1 MYGKTREHRIVK
13 SNDFSCYLWTCYWGF
28 IRGPVEFEE
37 RDNYILDDM
46 IGYGT
51 YHKPPGAKYS
61 LASIPKEW
69 IEKLANKALIDEK
82 CEQLFNRI
90 IKV

>member
-1 MYGKTREHRIVK
+1 MDKQENLESLREMISAVIYGLVIGDSLGV
-13 SNDFSCYLWTCYWGF
+13 
-28 IRGPVEFEE
+28 PVEFEE

-51 YHKPPGAKYS
+51 YHQPPGAKYS

-82 CEQLFNRI
+82 CEQLFNKI

>member
-1 MYGKTREHRIVK
+1 
-13 SNDFSCYLWTCYWGF
+13 
-28 IRGPVEFEE
+28 
-37 RDNYILDDM
+37 M
-46 IGYGT
+46 IDYGT
-51 YHKPPGAKYS
+51 YHQPPEAKYS

>member
-1 MYGKTREHRIVK
+1 
-13 SNDFSCYLWTCYWGF
+13 
-28 IRGPVEFEE
+28 
-37 RDNYILDDM
+37 M

>member
-1 MYGKTREHRIVK
+1 
-13 SNDFSCYLWTCYWGF
+13 
-28 IRGPVEFEE
+28 
-37 RDNYILDDM
+37 M

-51 YHKPPGAKYS
+51 YHQLPGSKYS
-61 LASIPKEW
+61 FESILKEW

-82 CEQLFNRI
+82 YEQLFNRI

>member
-1 MYGKTREHRIVK
+1 
-13 SNDFSCYLWTCYWGF
+13 
-28 IRGPVEFEE
+28 
-37 RDNYILDDM
+37 M
-46 IGYGT
+46 IDYGT
-51 YHKPPGAKYS
+51 YHQPPGAKYS

-82 CEQLFNRI
+82 CEQLFNKI